1 MGKIESGAFSS
12 VSGKVG
18 NLVGSTWKN
27 INYLKAKPKK
37 SSKPATQQQE
47 EQRLRFRIVSKFV
60 SLLTPLLRI
69 TNKGRALGKT
79 TNNVSFTEIISNNLT
94 GVYPN
99 YEINIPACV
108 ITKGILV
115 NGGNPTVQP
124 KPGGILEFN
133 WNDNSGNLLAKP
145 GDQAILIVYCPE
157 LPAADFR
164 TDAGPRNAGTATM
177 NASAFAG
184 KQVHTWISFMGKAT
198 GEIATSEYTGLH
210 TVL

>member
-69 TNKGRALGKT
+69 TNKGRAMGKT
-79 TNNVSFTEIISNNLT
+79 TKNVSFTEIISNNLT

-115 NGGNPTVQP
+115 NGGNPTGQP
-124 KPGGILEFN
+124 KPGGIL
-133 WNDNSGNLLAKP
+133 LLKFLFFFCIIKSVYAFTLK
-145 GDQAILIVYCPE
+145 IICKYKRIV
-157 LPAADFR
+157 F
-164 TDAGPRNAGTATM
+164 
-177 NASAFAG
+177 
-184 KQVHTWISFMGKAT
+184 
-198 GEIATSEYTGLH
+198 
-210 TVL
+210 

>member
-18 NLVGSTWKN
+18 NLVGATWKKVT
-27 INYLKAKPKK
+27 YLKAKPKR
-37 SSKPATQQQE
+37 SSKPPTQQQE
-47 EQRLRFRIVSKFV
+47 EQRLRFRTVTKFV

-69 TNKGRALGKT
+69 TNKGRAADST
-79 TNNVSFTEIISNNLT
+79 TSNVSFKEIISHNLV

-99 YEINIPACV
+99 FEIDIPSCI

-115 NGGNPTVQP
+115 NGGNPSVQP
-124 KPGGILEFN
+124 KPNGILEFN

-145 GDQAILIVYCPE
+145 EDQAILIVYCPE